1 MSAPSRS
8 WESLRH
14 RDFRLLWSA
23 EVISMAGTQ
32 LMRTA
37 VAWQIFELTRD
48 PLQLGFLG
56 LSRFVPLLIF
66 GLWGGVLADRGDRR
80 TTLIRSQALLMLL
93 SLALAALTMS
103 GLITPL
109 WIYAITMLS
118 AAVGAVG
125 SPTRQAL
132 IPALVPKDL
141 LAGAMTM
148 GSLAFQIGAVA
159 GPALGG
165 LLLARIG
172 VAPLYAFDAITFL
185 IVIGAA
191 IAMHARPVVP
201 PSGQRGIEA
210 VKQGLR
216 FLWMTPILLGVM
228 GLDFIATFWGQSN
241 VLMPI
246 FAQEVLGGGP
256 ATLGLLLSAPAAG
269 ALIGSTVMAAARLP
283 YRPGLGVLGAVAA
296 YGLCIFGFGVS
307 GSLPLSLAFLAA
319 SGATDSVSM
328 VMRHTIRTMVTP
340 DELRG
345 RIAAAHST
353 FAMGGPQLGEFEA
366 GLVASWIGAPAS
378 VAIGGVGVVLSTMLI
393 GWKVPGIAAFD
404 SRHPNPHEPAVEPT
418 AAD

>member
-80 TTLIRSQALLMLL
+80 MTLIRSQAILMLL
-93 SLALAALTMS
+93 SLALAALTMT

-172 VAPLYAFDAITFL
+172 VAPLYVFDAITFL

-191 IAMHARPVVP
+191 IAMHARPVVS

-210 VKQGLR
+210 IKQGLR

-269 ALIGSTVMAAARLP
+269 ALIGSTIMAVARLP

-378 VAIGGVGVVLSTMLI
+378 VAIGGVGVVLSTLLI
-393 GWKVPGIAAFD
+393 GWKVPGIATFD
-404 SRHPNPHEPAVEPT
+404 SRHPNPQEPAVAPT

>member
-80 TTLIRSQALLMLL
+80 MTLIRSQAILMLL
-93 SLALAALTMS
+93 SLALAALTMT

-172 VAPLYAFDAITFL
+172 VAPLYVFDAITFL

-191 IAMHARPVVP
+191 IAMHARPVVS

-210 VKQGLR
+210 IKQGLR

-269 ALIGSTVMAAARLP
+269 ALIGSTIMAVARLP

-378 VAIGGVGVVLSTMLI
+378 VAIGGVGVVLSTILI

-404 SRHPNPHEPAVEPT
+404 SRHPSPQEPAVAPT